1 MKMDSGP
8 PIFARRRSRSP
19 LPFTP
24 TTWRPTGDWADAVH
38 HGSGAG
44 PGSGGGSG
52 VCGAGGRL
60 WNRLPGCHANRRA
73 CVNSGKLAGHT
84 TAVPA
89 RWGERAPPRRER
101 GGRRGSAHGA
111 PRLRGGGEGTPASGC
126 AWTLAHPGPRMG
138 SNPFQPPGTWPYC
151 IFLLPPFPQ
160 CNIQKRRTTER
171 PC

>member
-1 MKMDSGP
+1 MDSGP

-24 TTWRPTGDWADAVH
+24 TTWRPTGDWAGAVH

-60 WNRLPGCHANRRA
+60 WNRLPRCHANRRA

-89 RWGERAPPRRER
+89 RRDERAPPPREQ
-101 GGRRGSAHGA
+101 GGRLPSADGA
-111 PRLRGGGEGTPASGC
+111 PGPPSGREGVPTGDR
-126 AWTLAHPGPRMG
+126 PRMG
-138 SNPFQPPGTWPYC
+138 FSAARTEVGFEPLPAFWLVA
-151 IFLLPPFPQ
+151 LLY
-160 CNIQKRRTTER
+160 R
-171 PC
+171 PASISPL

>member
-1 MKMDSGP
+1 MDSGP

-52 VCGAGGRL
+52 LCGAGGRL

-101 GGRRGSAHGA
+101 GGRRGSAHGV
-111 PRLRGGGEGTPASGC
+111 PRLPWGGGDTDLGLCVELGTARPEAGFEPLPAF
-126 AWTLAHPGPRMG
+126 WHLALLHV
-138 SNPFQPPGTWPYC
+138 PPAPVS
-151 IFLLPPFPQ
+151 PV
-160 CNIQKRRTTER
+160 
-171 PC
+171 

>member
-24 TTWRPTGDWADAVH
+24 TTWRPTGDWAGAVH

-60 WNRLPGCHANRRA
+60 WNRLPRCHANRRA

-89 RWGERAPPRRER
+89 RRDERAPPPRELGGRRPRADGAPDSPSR
-101 GGRRGSAHGA
+101 GRGRRRGSA
-111 PRLRGGGEGTPASGC
+111 R
-126 AWTLAHPGPRMG
+126 AWAFPQPGPRLG
-138 SNPFQPPGTWPYC
+138 SNPSQPSGSWLYC
-151 IFLLPPFPQ
+151 TFLPPFSHD
-160 CNIQKRRTTER
+160 NIRGRSPTA
-171 PC
+171 P